1 MRVTVDLGRCN
12 AYGNCVI
19 EAPDVFDI
27 DDGSGLAIVL
37 DEHPPEE
44 RRAKVTAAA
53 RLCPVLAI
61 TVED

>member
-27 DDGSGLAIVL
+27 DDANGLAVVL
-37 DEHPPEE
+37 DEHPGEE
-44 RRAKVTAAA
+44 QRKQVESAA

-61 TVED
+61 TIED

>member
-1 MRVTVDLGRCN
+1 MRVILDLGRCN

-27 DDGSGLAIVL
+27 DDASGLAIVL
-37 DEHPPEE
+37 NENPDESE
-44 RRAKVTAAA
+44 RAKVESAA

-61 TVED
+61 SIED

>member
-1 MRVTVDLGRCN
+1 MRVILDVNRCN

-27 DDGSGLAIVL
+27 DDASGLAVVL
-37 DEHPPEE
+37 EEHPPEE
-44 RRAKVTAAA
+44 RRAKVQAAA

-61 TVED
+61 SIED

>member
-27 DDGSGLAIVL
+27 DDASGLAIVL
-37 DEHPPEE
+37 QESPPEE
-44 RRAKVTAAA
+44 LRAKVQAAA
-53 RLCPVLAI
+53 KLCPVLAI
-61 TVED
+61 SVED

>member
-27 DDGSGLAIVL
+27 DDANGLAIVL
-37 DEHPPEE
+37 DANPPEE
-44 RRAKVTAAA
+44 KRKKVEAAA

-61 TVED
+61 AIED

>member
-1 MRVTVDLGRCN
+1 MRVILDLGRCN

-27 DDGSGLAIVL
+27 DDATGLAVVL
-37 DEHPPEE
+37 EEHPAEE
-44 RRAKVTAAA
+44 RRAKVEAAA

-61 TVED
+61 AVED